1 MAKMQQS
8 KDRVSGTKRL
18 EVAVLILAVLAFGYA
33 FTIFPKNTSV
43 EEPVADLTEPPTSS
57 PAQDFSK
64 FQHSNPMHTRLP
76 CLLCHVRTEGATKP
90 KFPGHMPC
98 AGCHVQQFADNTNPI
113 CIICH
118 TATSVKPFP
127 ALRSFNIQFDHASHI
142 RQANCATCHKTSRRG
157 VAFSVPSGANA
168 HVTCF
173 QCHGPRTEIAGRNIG
188 SCSECHVPGRPVR
201 GSEWAKAFT
210 LNFSHQE
217 HIRQGKMNCAACHTV
232 RAGASRGRQVSAP
245 AASMHF
251 APAGSLSCGGCHN
264 NKRAF
269 GPGDF
274 TNCKR
279 CHEGKTFKF

>member
-1 MAKMQQS
+1 MRQQ
-8 KDRVSGTKRL
+8 KYPGSGTTRL
-18 EVAVLILAVLAFGYA
+18 KLALLILACVGFGYA
-33 FTIFPKNTSV
+33 FTIIPKNTSA
-43 EEPVADLTEPPTSS
+43 EEASTEDAKFTASGS
-57 PAQDFSK
+57 AQDFSK

-76 CLLCHVRTEGATKP
+76 CLLCHVRTERSTSP
-90 KFPGHMPC
+90 KLPAHMPC
-98 AGCHVQQFADNTNPI
+98 AGCHVQQFAGNTSPM
-113 CIICH
+113 CTICH
-118 TATSVKPFP
+118 TDTGVKSFP
-127 ALRSFNIQFDHASHI
+127 PLRSFNIQFDHNRHI
-142 RQANCATCHKTSRRG
+142 RQTNCATCHKSSRRG

-173 QCHGPRTEIAGRNIG
+173 QCHGPRKEIGGRNIG
-188 SCSECHVPGRPVR
+188 SCGECHQPGRPVR

-210 LNFSHQE
+210 VNFSHQE
-217 HIRQGKMNCAACHTV
+217 HIRQGNMNCAVCHTV
-232 RAGASRGRQVSAP
+232 QAGASRGKQVSAP

-251 APAGSLSCGGCHN
+251 APAGSVSCGGCHN